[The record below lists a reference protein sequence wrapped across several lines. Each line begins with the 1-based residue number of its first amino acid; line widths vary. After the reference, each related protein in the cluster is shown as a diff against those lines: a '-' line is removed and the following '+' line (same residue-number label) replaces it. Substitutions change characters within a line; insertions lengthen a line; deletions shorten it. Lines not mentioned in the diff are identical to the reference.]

1 MTDDYDLLVVGGGA
15 AGLSGAIA
23 VARFGRRVLV
33 LDAGQ
38 PRNAPATGV
47 HNLLGH
53 DNISPLELLAKGRA
67 EFARFGG
74 ELLRVAASTARR
86 LPGETIRFAVDL
98 ADGRTVTARRVL
110 VASGAVDR
118 LPDVAGLA
126 ERWGTDVLHCPFCHG
141 WEVRGRRIGVL
152 GHGALAVHAAKL
164 WSQLGSVT
172 LVLEEPTLSEP
183 DRAILDAL
191 GVRIVDEPAL
201 RLIVQNDRLIGLET
215 RSGSVDIDAAVAVPF
230 TDARSPLLASLG
242 VPTRPIEMNGRVLGW
257 SAEADPNGITSVP
270 GVAVAGNVVD
280 ITAQV
285 SQSMAAG
292 TRAAGMLLM
301 SLIED
306 EAAALTRAATI
317 AAGTSQPS
325 D

>member
-1 MTDDYDLLVVGGGA
+1 MTNDYDLLVVGGGA

-33 LDAGQ
+33 LDAGK

-53 DNISPLELLAKGRA
+53 DNIPPLELLAKGRL
-67 EFARFGG
+67 ELTRYDG
-74 ELLRVAASTARR
+74 ELQPVAASTARR

-98 ADGRTVTARRVL
+98 TDGRTVTARRVL

-152 GHGALAVHAAKL
+152 GHGPLAIHAAKL
-164 WSQLGSVT
+164 WSQLGPVT
-172 LVLEEPTLSEP
+172 LVLEDPALSEP
-183 DRAILDAL
+183 DRATLDAL
-191 GVRIVDEPAL
+191 GVRIVDQPARSL
-201 RLIVQNDRLIGLET
+201 LVRNDRLVGIET
-215 RSGSVDIDAAVAVPF
+215 ASGSFEIDAVVAVPF
-230 TDARSPLLASLG
+230 TDARTPLLADLG
-242 VPTRPIEMNGRVLGW
+242 VPTRPIEMSGRVLGW
-257 SAEADPNGITSVP
+257 AAEADPNGITAVP

-280 ITAQV
+280 LSAQV

-292 TRAAGMLLM
+292 TKAAGMLLM
-301 SLIED
+301 SLIEE
-306 EAAALTRAATI
+306 EAAELTRPNPA
-317 AAGTSQPS
+317 
-325 D
+325 

>member
-1 MTDDYDLLVVGGGA
+1 MTEDYDLLVVGGGA

-33 LDAGQ
+33 LDAGH
-38 PRNAPATGV
+38 PRNAPAAGV

-53 DNISPLELLAKGRA
+53 DNIAPLELLARGRA
-67 EFARFGG
+67 ELARFGG
-74 ELLRVAASTARR
+74 ELVPVAASTARR
-86 LPGETIRFAVDL
+86 LPGEAIRFAVDL

-152 GHGALAVHAAKL
+152 GHGPLAVHAAKL
-164 WSQLGSVT
+164 WSQLGPVT
-172 LVLEEPTLSEP
+172 LVLEEPSLSDP
-183 DRAILDAL
+183 DRAVLNALD
-191 GVRIVDEPAL
+191 VRIVDEPAL
-201 RLIVQNDRLIGLET
+201 KLIVENDRLVGLQT
-215 RSGSVDIDAAVAVPF
+215 RSGSVEIDAVVAVPF
-230 TDARSPLLASLG
+230 TDARTPLLAALG
-242 VPTRPIEMNGRVLGW
+242 VPTRPFEMNGRVVGW
-257 SAEADPNGITSVP
+257 AAEVDPNGVSAVP
-270 GVAVAGNVVD
+270 GVAAAGNVVD

-285 SQSMAAG
+285 SQSMSAG
-292 TRAAGMLLM
+292 TRAASMLLM

-306 EAAALTRAATI
+306 DAVELQRRAKDA
-317 AAGTSQPS
+317 QLPS
-325 D
+325 PGGR